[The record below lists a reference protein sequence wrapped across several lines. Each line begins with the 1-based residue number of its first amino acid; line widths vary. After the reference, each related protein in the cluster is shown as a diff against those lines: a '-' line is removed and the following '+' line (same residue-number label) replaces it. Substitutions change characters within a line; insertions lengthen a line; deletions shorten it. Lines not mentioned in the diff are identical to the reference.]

1 MSNKNFNKKENKKVK
16 EEALKSAEKPVDDF
30 DKIPEEKPKFN
41 LPLMM
46 TALLSVAANNI
57 KKEDEPLSFDGI
69 IIEKGKVQ
77 ASTSALNVLSE
88 TIKSLG
94 KDVLHDLLDKK
105 VQPEMIKNVFET
117 VLRIENT
124 ELELRRKE
132 KELEFE
138 ERWIALEERKLKL
151 EKQKKEKEEA

>member
-16 EEALKSAEKPVDDF
+16 GEALKSAGKPADF
-30 DKIPEEKPKFN
+30 EKIPEGKPKFN
-41 LPLMM
+41 IPLMM
-46 TALLSVAANNI
+46 TAALAAASSI
-57 KKEDEPLSFDGI
+57 KKDNNSSSFDGI
-69 IIEKGKVQ
+69 IVEKEKVQ
-77 ASTSALNVLSE
+77 VSTQALNVLAE

-94 KDVLHDLLDKK
+94 KDVVHDLLDKK
-105 VQPEMIKNVFET
+105 VQPEMIKNMFET
-117 VLRIENT
+117 VLKIENT

-138 ERWIALEERKLKL
+138 ERWVALDERKLKL

>member
-16 EEALKSAEKPVDDF
+16 EALKNSEKPADF
-30 DKIPEEKPKFN
+30 EKIPEGKPKFN
-41 LPLMM
+41 IPLMM
-46 TALLSVAANNI
+46 TAALAAASSI
-57 KKEDEPLSFDGI
+57 KKDNNSSSFDGI
-69 IIEKGKVQ
+69 IVEKEKVQ
-77 ASTSALNVLSE
+77 VSTQALNVLAE

-94 KDVLHDLLDKK
+94 KDVVHDLLDKK
-105 VQPEMIKNVFET
+105 VQPEMIKNMFGT
-117 VLRIENT
+117 ILQIEST

-138 ERWIALEERKLKL
+138 ERRIALEERKLKL

>member
-16 EEALKSAEKPVDDF
+16 EASKNSEKPVDDF
-30 DKIPEEKPKFN
+30 DKIPKGEPKFN

-46 TALLSVAANNI
+46 AALAISSI
-57 KKEDEPLSFDGI
+57 KKDNNYSSSFDGI
-69 IIEKGKVQ
+69 IVEKGKVQ
-77 ASTSALNVLSE
+77 ASTSALNVLTE

-117 VLRIENT
+117 VLQIENT
-124 ELELRRKE
+124 ELELRKKE

>member
-16 EEALKSAEKPVDDF
+16 EASKNSEKPVDDF
-30 DKIPEEKPKFN
+30 DKIPEGEPKFN
-41 LPLMM
+41 LPLMPLM
-46 TALLSVAANNI
+46 MAALAVSSI
-57 KKEDEPLSFDGI
+57 KKDNNYSLSFDGI

-77 ASTSALNVLSE
+77 ASTSALNVLTE

-117 VLRIENT
+117 VLQIENT

-151 EKQKKEKEEA
+151 EKQKREKEEA

>member
-30 DKIPEEKPKFN
+30 DKISEEEPKFN
-41 LPLMM
+41 LPLIM
-46 TALLSVAANNI
+46 TAALAGAASSI
-57 KKEDEPLSFDGI
+57 KKDNNSSFDGI
-69 IIEKGKVQ
+69 IIEKEKEKIQV
-77 ASTSALNVLSE
+77 STPALNVLAE

-94 KDVLHDLLDKK
+94 KDLHDLFDKK
-105 VQPEMIKNVFET
+105 VQPEMIKNVFEV

-124 ELELRRKE
+124 ELELRKKE

-138 ERWIALEERKLKL
+138 ERWISLEERKLKL